1 MIVLKNRQKL
11 LIKYISKDISK
22 QFLEIKCIQPL
33 KNPTIVIFKQIDFI
47 QILNT
52 VNSLKPKKSI

>member
-11 LIKYISKDISK
+11 LIKYIIKDIRK
-22 QFLEIKCIQPL
+22 QFLEIISIQPL
-33 KNPTIVIFKQIDFI
+33 KNQTIVIFQQTDFI